1 MFFNISSILNKYIDN
16 LIFNVF
22 VLKKYCR
29 IFIYIN
35 KCFIIKSNFRSPV
48 SYFILVIFKNT
59 FKVASK
65 YIDNAG
71 INNLEELKK
80 FLWVYR
86 NSYDNKLIQI
96 KSEIKVKSRDLILS
110 KLISNK
116 KILGVL
122 KNMYQRF

>member
-1 MFFNISSILNKYIDN
+1 MRQFKNNIKRNRGRNHSDRSFKRVTDVDRLIGNFAKVYILANQ
-16 LIFNVF
+16 
-22 VLKKYCR
+22 
-29 IFIYIN
+29 
-35 KCFIIKSNFRSPV
+35 PV
-48 SYFILVIFKNT
+48 NFKNT

-71 INNLEELKK
+71 VNNLEELKK

-96 KSEIKVKSRDLILS
+96 KSEIKVKSRDLISS

-116 KILGVL
+116 KTLGVL
-122 KNMYQRF
+122 KNIYQRF